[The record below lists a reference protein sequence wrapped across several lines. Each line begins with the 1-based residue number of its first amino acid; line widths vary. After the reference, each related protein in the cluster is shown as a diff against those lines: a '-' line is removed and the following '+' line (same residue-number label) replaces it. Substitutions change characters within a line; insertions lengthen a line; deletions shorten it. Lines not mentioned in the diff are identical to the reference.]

1 MLREVPA
8 WLLRAPQGP
17 WSLRK
22 WMAGLG
28 VVPCFSGS
36 PEKPPRR
43 RWARL
48 PREGGLRPCARP
60 LGLLWPLRLALPQTL
75 WGLVLDFLP
84 PLPECREQAGS
95 LCPPTF
101 EGRVL

>member
-8 WLLRAPQGP
+8 WLLRAPQGH

-48 PREGGLRPCARP
+48 PGEGGLRPRARP
-60 LGLLWPLRLALPQTL
+60 LGLLRPLRLALSPPSDAL
-75 WGLVLDFLP
+75 GPGARLP
-84 PLPECREQAGS
+84 TA
-95 LCPPTF
+95 F
-101 EGRVL
+101 A